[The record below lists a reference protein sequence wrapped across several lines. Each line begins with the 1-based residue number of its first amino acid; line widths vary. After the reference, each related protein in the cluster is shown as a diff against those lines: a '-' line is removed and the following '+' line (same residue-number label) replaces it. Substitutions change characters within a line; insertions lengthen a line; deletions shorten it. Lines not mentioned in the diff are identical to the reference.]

1 MTGRGDV
8 ATGAARAGAPG
19 AGPGGERLLEVR
31 DLQVAYGAAPAL
43 WGVTLEVR
51 LGELLCIV
59 GPNGAGKTTLIN
71 AIAGIQPA
79 RGGSIVFEGE
89 DITRLPPHR
98 FCAAGIA
105 IVPEGRRL
113 FTAMTVR
120 ENLELGSY
128 LPAAKA
134 HRRESLAAALAL
146 FPVLEAKLASPA
158 GELSGGQQ
166 QMVAI
171 ARALMARPRLLLL
184 DEPSLGLA
192 PRVVDDVIAAVQ
204 RVNGDGMA
212 VLLVEQNVAMA
223 MAIADRAYVLEE
235 GRIVIEGEPQALL
248 ARPEI
253 QRAYLG
259 V

>member
-1 MTGRGDV
+1 MLDV
-8 ATGAARAGAPG
+8 HD
-19 AGPGGERLLEVR
+19 LEVW
-31 DLQVAYGAAPAL
+31 YGAAPAL
-43 WGVTLEVR
+43 WGVSLTLR
-51 LGELLCIV
+51 AGELLAVV

-71 AIAGIQPA
+71 ALCGIERARAG
-79 RGGSIVFEGE
+79 RIVVDGV
-89 DITRLPPHR
+89 DVTRLPAHR

-105 IVPEGRRL
+105 VVPEGRRL

-120 ENLELGSY
+120 ENLELGSH
-128 LPAAKA
+128 LPRARAKRA
-134 HRRESLAAALAL
+134 ESLAAALEL
-146 FPVLEAKLASPA
+146 FPALAEKLASPA

-184 DEPSLGLA
+184 DEPSLGLSPLIVA
-192 PRVVDDVIAAVQ
+192 DMFDAVRRINAQ
-204 RVNGDGMA
+204 GVS
-212 VLLVEQNVAMA
+212 VLLVEQNVE
-223 MAIADRAYVLEE
+223 IALSLSDRAYVLEE
-235 GRIVIEGEPQALL
+235 GRIVAEGESDDLL

>member
-1 MTGRGDV
+1 M
-8 ATGAARAGAPG
+8 
-19 AGPGGERLLEVR
+19 LEVHE
-31 DLQVAYGAAPAL
+31 LQVWYGAAPAL
-43 WGVTLEVR
+43 WGVSLGLR
-51 LGELLCIV
+51 AGELLSVV
-59 GPNGAGKTTLIN
+59 GPNGAGKSTLIN
-71 AIAGIQPA
+71 AIAGIEPA
-79 RGGSIVFEGE
+79 RAGRIVFAGK
-89 DITRLPPHR
+89 DITRWPPHR

-105 IVPEGRRL
+105 VVPEGRRL
-113 FTAMTVR
+113 FSGMTVR

-134 HRRESLAAALAL
+134 ERAASLDAALEL
-146 FPVLEAKLASPA
+146 FPALRERLASPA

-184 DEPSLGLA
+184 DEPSLGLSPLIVEA
-192 PRVVDDVIAAVQ
+192 MFDAVRRINAQ
-204 RVNGDGMA
+204 GVA

-223 MAIADRAYVLEE
+223 MSLSDRAYVLEE
-235 GRIVIEGEPQALL
+235 GRIVAEGEPDDLL

>member
-1 MTGRGDV
+1 M
-8 ATGAARAGAPG
+8 
-19 AGPGGERLLEVR
+19 LEVR

-43 WGVTLEVR
+43 WGVSLDVR
-51 LGELLCIV
+51 AGELLCVV

-71 AIAGIQPA
+71 TIAGILRA
-79 RGGSIVFEGE
+79 RAGSLVFEGH
-89 DITRLPPHR
+89 DVTALAPHR
-98 FCAAGIA
+98 FCEAGIA
-105 IVPEGRRL
+105 VVPEGRRL
-113 FTAMTVR
+113 FTGMSVL

-128 LPAAKA
+128 LAVAKA
-134 HRRESLAAALAL
+134 NRKESLESVLDL
-146 FPVLEAKLASPA
+146 FPALRPKLASPA

-184 DEPSLGLA
+184 DEPSLGLS
-192 PRVVDDVIAAVQ
+192 PLIVHDMFAAIRRINARGVS
-204 RVNGDGMA
+204 
-212 VLLVEQNVAMA
+212 VLMVEQNVVMA
-223 MAIADRAYVLEE
+223 MEVSTRAYVLEE
-235 GRIVIEGEPQALL
+235 GRIVAEGAPDELL

>member
-1 MTGRGDV
+1 M
-8 ATGAARAGAPG
+8 
-19 AGPGGERLLEVR
+19 LEVH

-43 WGVTLEVR
+43 WGVSLTLR
-51 LGELLCIV
+51 AGELLCVV

-71 AIAGIQPA
+71 TLAGMQRA
-79 RGGSIVFEGE
+79 RAGRIVFEGA
-89 DITRLPPHR
+89 DITALAPHR

-113 FTAMTVR
+113 FTSMSVL
-120 ENLELGSY
+120 ENLQLGSY
-128 LPAAKA
+128 LPAARA
-134 HRRESLAAALAL
+134 HREASLDAALAL
-146 FPVLEAKLASPA
+146 FPALEAKLASPA

-166 QMVAI
+166 QMVAV

-184 DEPSLGLA
+184 DEPSLGLSPLIVHDLFEA
-192 PRVVDDVIAAVQ
+192 IRRINAGGVS
-204 RVNGDGMA
+204 

-223 MAIADRAYVLEE
+223 MAVASRAYVLEE
-235 GRIVIEGEPQALL
+235 GRVVAEGAPGELL